1 MLTKLGSL
9 MDIASDLNFYCP
21 SRCRDKATSNYH
33 CLRCHLIV
41 SRLFEYLMV
50 MKYTAKQG
58 QYLAFIYYYT
68 KIHRRAPAESDLQE
82 YFRVSPP
89 SVHQMILNLEKEGFI
104 ERVPGQ
110 GRSIQLLLRRDQ
122 LPDLE

>member
-1 MLTKLGSL
+1 
-9 MDIASDLNFYCP
+9 
-21 SRCRDKATSNYH
+21 
-33 CLRCHLIV
+33 
-41 SRLFEYLMV
+41 MV
-50 MKYTAKQG
+50 VKYTAKQG